1 MIRVIMLIGLIN
13 LSFISLSS
21 SASGEEK
28 TSEQKVNGFSLVQ
41 YKDNGAKKW
50 KLDGKSAEMENGRV
64 KIDEV
69 SALAFGDTTSIK
81 LKAKKGNFDR
91 EKGIVHLRDNVIIK
105 ATDGTTLKTDSLDW
119 DTDTKNASTDELVS
133 IKKSDFEARGTGA
146 EVDLKDK
153 TAELKRDVT
162 ANIASPETGGGL
174 LEPSRSREA
183 TVITCDG
190 PLEIDYGKNRATFR
204 NNVQVRDK
212 EGDIFADRIDVYL
225 KPDTKQV
232 RCVVARGNVR
242 IVNGGSVTYSEKAI
256 YLVDQGRVILPKRPR
271 LVIKDQG
278 KREK

>member
-1 MIRVIMLIGLIN
+1 MLFR
-13 LSFISLSS
+13 S
-21 SASGEEK
+21 
-28 TSEQKVNGFSLVQ
+28 
-41 YKDNGAKKW
+41 
-50 KLDGKSAEMENGRV
+50 GRV

-225 KPDTKQV
+225 KPDTKHV

-256 YLVDQGRVILPKRPR
+256 YLVDEGRVILPKRPR
-271 LVIKDQG
+271 LVIKNQG
-278 KREK
+278 QIENNLRKK